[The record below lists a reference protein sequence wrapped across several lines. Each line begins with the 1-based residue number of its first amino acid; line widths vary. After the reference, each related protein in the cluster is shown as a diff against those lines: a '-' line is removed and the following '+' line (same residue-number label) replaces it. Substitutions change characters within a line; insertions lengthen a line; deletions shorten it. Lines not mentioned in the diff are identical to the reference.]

1 MDIVTIG
8 WIALMVSFIL
18 SLSMVVWGR
27 NGM

>member
-8 WIALMVSFIL
+8 WVALLASFVVSI
-18 SLSMVVWGR
+18 SMVVWGR

>member
-8 WIALMVSFIL
+8 WVALLTSFVL
-18 SLSMVVWGR
+18 SISMVVWGR

>member
-8 WIALMVSFIL
+8 WIALMASFIL